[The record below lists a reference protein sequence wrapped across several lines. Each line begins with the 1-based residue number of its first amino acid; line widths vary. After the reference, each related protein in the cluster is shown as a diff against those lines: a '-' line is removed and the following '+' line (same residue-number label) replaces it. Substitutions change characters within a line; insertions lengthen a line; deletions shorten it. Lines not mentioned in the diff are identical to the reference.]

1 MRRGRSERTDV
12 GAGLAGE
19 NVSVGHTL
27 EPSDDALNVGV
38 WKTAV
43 FVCYNAR
50 NVECEL
56 AGTTWKQDCT
66 HGRGVYWQHVQTRRR
81 RGEDGEIALRGTRC
95 LVTVGGRGAARAA
108 RVLV

>member
-19 NVSVGHTL
+19 KVSVGHTL

-43 FVCYNAR
+43 FVCYDAR
-50 NVECEL
+50 TVECEL
-56 AGTTWKQDCT
+56 AGTTWKQK
-66 HGRGVYWQHVQTRRR
+66 
-81 RGEDGEIALRGTRC
+81 
-95 LVTVGGRGAARAA
+95 TVRTVEG
-108 RVLV
+108 